1 MALEWIY
8 HRQELAENL
17 ASDYADLGVDRLAM
31 FANRQ
36 KGKTHFCTHDLIPAM
51 REKGFFCVYVDFWSK
66 KNDPEL
72 SLAEGVAQAYERLS
86 LFQKPLKI
94 DAFKLST
101 AKGGGLKAEL
111 GITMDAPQSSTQAAD
126 AAIAWV
132 LRMADVKPVFIV
144 LDEIQH
150 LATDAAFESFTAKL
164 RSFLINKAQLCKHP
178 IKAMF
183 IGSDQTRLAELF
195 KSSRAPFY
203 KATSVS
209 DFEEL
214 GKHFTDHIV
223 NCFEKAREP
232 NCLDRSEA
240 YRLFN
245 DGGRLPG
252 SFIGL
257 LQKMASAKRYDLRQ
271 AAEDYG
277 YFVDA
282 QALYREQLAK
292 LNEQDIAVLALLARG
307 WQNLY
312 TKQTL
317 GIIGNLAGK
326 GGAVTKSSVQSTL
339 RKLGKR
345 NLIITKG
352 YGVWELEDSSMGDWI
367 KENSREVSDYLT
379 DRDLKNAEYGT
390 L

>member
-1 MALEWIY
+1 MSLKWNY
-8 HRQELAENL
+8 HRRDLAEAL
-17 ASDYADLGVDRLAM
+17 ANDYTVLGIDRLAM

-51 REKGFFCVYVDFWSK
+51 SEKGLFCIYVDFWSK

-94 DAFKLST
+94 DAFRLST
-101 AKGGGLKAEL
+101 PKGSGLRAEL
-111 GITMDAPQSSTQAAD
+111 GITVDAPESSTQVAD
-126 AAIAWV
+126 AAIAWT
-132 LRMADVKPVFIV
+132 LRMADIKSVFIV

-150 LATDAAFESFTAKL
+150 LATDEAFEPFTAKL

-183 IGSDQTRLAELF
+183 IGSDQARLADLF

-214 GKHFTDHIV
+214 GKPFTDFIV
-223 NCFEKAREP
+223 SCFEQAREP
-232 NCLDRSEA
+232 ASLDRSEA

-252 SFIGL
+252 SFVGL

-277 YFVDA
+277 YFIDA

-292 LNEQDIAVLALLARG
+292 LNQQDIAMLALLSRG

-312 TKQTL
+312 AEQSL
-317 GIIGNLAGK
+317 RIIGKLADKGK
-326 GGAVTKSSVQSTL
+326 AITKSSAQSTL
-339 RKLGKR
+339 RKLSKR
-345 NLIITKG
+345 NLVITKG
-352 YGVWELEDSSMGDWI
+352 HGVWELADSSMRDWI
-367 KENSREVSDYLT
+367 RDNSHQVEVYLT
-379 DRDLKNAEYGT
+379 DQNSNQ
-390 L
+390 